1 MNGEELYTA
10 IALLRQHEK
19 SAAEALSV
27 AQKAA
32 QETREL
38 SESVGADLRQLVD
51 VAVRAA
57 VDVGGIR
64 SDIVAESTAAVRE
77 VMTDALHST
86 FKNVRREVDL
96 ALRPIRMVKL
106 QMSLA
111 VMTVVLCIAVGW
123 FGSNLYHEHMQVNL
137 DVRDLAEQI
146 VLAQKAA
153 ATQAKPKR

>member
-1 MNGEELYTA
+1 MNEEEVFAA
-10 IALLRQHEK
+10 IALLRQQQK
-19 SAAEALSV
+19 SVTEAIAV

-38 SESVGADLRQLVD
+38 SESVTANVRQLVD
-51 VAVRAA
+51 IVLGAA
-57 VDVGGIR
+57 VDVGATR
-64 SDIVAESTAAVRE
+64 VDIVAESTAAVRE
-77 VMTDALHST
+77 VLKST
-86 FKNVRREVDL
+86 RRDIDL

-111 VMTVVLCIAVGW
+111 VMTVVFCLGIPVGW
-123 FGSNLYHEHMQVNL
+123 FASNLYHEHMQVNL

-146 VLAQKAA
+146 VLAQKAT